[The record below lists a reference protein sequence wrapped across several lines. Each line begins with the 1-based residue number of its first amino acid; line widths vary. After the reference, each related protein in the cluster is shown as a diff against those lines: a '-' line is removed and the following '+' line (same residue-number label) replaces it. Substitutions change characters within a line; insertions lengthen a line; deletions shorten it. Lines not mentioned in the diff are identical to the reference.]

1 MSPTRLRPATV
12 RLRAA
17 DLIRWRQRV
26 GPDWARAVTYCLVV
40 YLCVRI
46 ALLALGLLA
55 VALLPAQTA
64 VGVPGWPAPAQT
76 PGWHNAIT
84 AGERADALWFLRIA
98 SSGYRLDDHSAAFLP
113 LFPMLVRSVAW
124 FTGGRYLL
132 AGFVVSN
139 LALLS
144 GLVVLYKLTAEEFS
158 DLLARR
164 TVLYLCLFPTA
175 FFLFA
180 PFSESLFLAFVVGSL
195 YAARHQ
201 RWALA
206 GLLGAGAALTRSVG
220 LLLCVVLAVEALH
233 QAHQADRRRSPGNS
247 RDRWPLAHTAGVLAC
262 CALPALGTLSYLGFW
277 AYEGAGWLTPLQAQG
292 GWERTFTWPWNTLL
306 HGLDTGTKWIGS
318 YPGGYWTLDLLL
330 VALALALAVWVAR
343 RARPS
348 FGAYAWLSLL
358 FPLWMVFA
366 DRPLMSMPRFLLP
379 VFPLFWALARFS
391 ERYRAH
397 DLVVGLSAGGL
408 ALVSSLVIISLPI
421 F

>member
-1 MSPTRLRPATV
+1 MSSTALRHLPAPPLTGG
-12 RLRAA
+12 L
-17 DLIRWRQRV
+17 LRWRQRV
-26 GPDWARAVTYCLVV
+26 GPDWARAAAYCLVV
-40 YLCVRI
+40 YLCVRV
-46 ALLALGLLA
+46 ALLAIGLLA
-55 VALLPAQTA
+55 VALIPAQNA
-64 VGVPGWPAPAQT
+64 VGVPGWPAPPQT

-98 SSGYRLDDHSAAFLP
+98 SSGYRLDDHSAAFFP
-113 LFPMLVRSVAW
+113 LFPLLVRAVAW
-124 FTGGRYLL
+124 LTGGRYLL

-180 PFSESLFLAFVVGSL
+180 PVSESLFLAFVVGSL
-195 YAARHQ
+195 YAARHR
-201 RWALA
+201 RWPLA

-233 QAHQADRRRSPGNS
+233 QVRTRPPGTPG
-247 RDRWPLAHTAGVLAC
+247 RPLARTAGMLAC
-262 CALPALGTLSYLGFW
+262 CAIPALGTAGYLGFW

-292 GWERTFTWPWNTLL
+292 GWQRTFSWPWKTLL
-306 HGLDTGTKWIGS
+306 HGLGTGTEWIGS
-318 YPGGYWTLDLLL
+318 YPGGYWTVDLLL

-408 ALVSSLVIISLPI
+408 ALVSSLVIVSLPI